1 MACSNARKLGTCE
14 QRRSFRRGELEAAVL
29 DLLRNRLMQ
38 PDAVAEFIAAFGN
51 EMNARRGAETADRS
65 RLESER
71 SAVARKLDGLYDAI
85 PEGMRNQGL
94 KGKLEDLEARLAQL
108 DAELATPPPSPVRLH
123 PNLSEL
129 YRQKVTE
136 LAATLNDAEMRT
148 PALEVIRGLI
158 ERVTVHDGPDGVVLD
173 LEGAITS
180 MIGLAQPAAV
190 KALDHGSVKVVAGA
204 RNRRYLP
211 QLRC

>member
-1 MACSNARKLGTCE
+1 MKNTGTCE